1 VDDRCQIRGC
11 RHEAG
16 LIYLGHGICSRH
28 WNELT
33 ADDAPPDALRMALG
47 IEAPAPTATEA
58 DMSEKKT
65 ETKATKKSKAPKE
78 PNPKK
83 EKAPKEDLCVF
94 ALRMT
99 EAERT
104 KLHEAAGPGGATR
117 LARAVLIAA
126 ANEDENGF
134 RKALQGAR
142 GLRA

>member
-1 VDDRCQIRGC
+1 MDDRCEITRC
-11 RHEAG
+11 RAEAD
-16 LIYLGHGICSRH
+16 LSYLGHSICTTH
-28 WNELT
+28 WNEFT

-47 IEAPAPTATEA
+47 IEAPASTATEVS
-58 DMSEKKT
+58 MP
-65 ETKATKKSKAPKE
+65 ETKAKITKKSKSSKE
-78 PNPKK
+78 PKPKR

-126 ANEDENGF
+126 ANEDEGAF
-134 RKALQGAR
+134 KSAIAEARK
-142 GLRA
+142 LRA